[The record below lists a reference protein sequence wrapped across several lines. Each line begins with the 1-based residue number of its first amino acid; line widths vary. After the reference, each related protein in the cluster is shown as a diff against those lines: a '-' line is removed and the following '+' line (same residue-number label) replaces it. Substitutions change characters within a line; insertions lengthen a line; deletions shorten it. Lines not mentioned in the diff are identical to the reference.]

1 MSSVMLATRK
11 AITNLL
17 DADPVRHDKLIAANA
32 ATHTLFSVTRNA
44 NVMMFIAPRFIS
56 TELP

>member
-1 MSSVMLATRK
+1 
-11 AITNLL
+11 LL

-44 NVMMFIAPRFIS
+44 NVMMFIAPRFIPKK
-56 TELP
+56 LP